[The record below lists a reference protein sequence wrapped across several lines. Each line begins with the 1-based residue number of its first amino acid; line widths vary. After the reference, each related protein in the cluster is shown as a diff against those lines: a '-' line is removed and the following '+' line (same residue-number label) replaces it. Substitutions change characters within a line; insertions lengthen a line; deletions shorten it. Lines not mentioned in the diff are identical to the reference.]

1 MGLWSSDV
9 ANEGLL
15 VWLKTYESVRFGGVE
30 LSEEEFL
37 TTMKLVYV
45 LLLQMKPLEPAEND
59 GPSLSSSSSG
69 VSSGSSINSKP
80 ESEGPR
86 RYGVEEGI
94 NEGEMDG
101 FPDFR
106 EREDTVSLNSVFDH
120 GSFLESAL
128 TREER
133 ERRMRG
139 GRLGEREGSVI
150 YYDIDD

>member
-37 TTMKLVYV
+37 ATMKLVYF
-45 LLLQMKPLEPAEND
+45 LLLQMKPLEPLEND
-59 GPSLSSSSSG
+59 GPSLFSSSSG
-69 VSSGSSINSKP
+69 SSSRSSITSKP
-80 ESEGPR
+80 ELEGPEGYR
-86 RYGVEEGI
+86 AEEPM
-94 NEGEMDG
+94 NESGSNV
-101 FPDFR
+101 FPAFG
-106 EREDTVSLNSVFDH
+106 EREDTLSINSMFDQR
-120 GSFLESAL
+120 SFLENAVG
-128 TREER
+128 REER

-150 YYDIDD
+150 YYDVDD